1 MKNWFIIGIL
11 LNCKLVA
18 QQTINCVIVDSI
30 SKQGIEF
37 ANIGI
42 LNKGIGTVSDERGA
56 FVLTVPDSLNNQIC
70 RVSMIGYEAKNIKV
84 SSAVKSQTILLRPM
98 SINLSEVGVSAKKT
112 KFKIV
117 GNETR
122 TEHVSA
128 GFTTSYLGTELAV
141 KLNIKHKNTQLRKF
155 MVNIVSQGTE
165 NPSFRLNVYKVAKNG
180 QPGENVLKE
189 NVIIHVEQMPCFIN
203 LDLTPYGIYTD
214 EDVFISIEWVK
225 AISKASKVMFSS
237 KLIGAQTYF
246 KDASQDKWQKLP
258 SIGVGLHAEIAY

>member
-1 MKNWFIIGIL
+1 MK
-11 LNCKLVA
+11 KLIVLSLVLFGKLFG
-18 QQTINCVIVDSI
+18 QQTIKCVVLDSAT
-30 SKQGIEF
+30 KQGVEF

-42 LNKGIGTVSDERGA
+42 LNKGIGTVSNEQGE
-56 FVLTVPDSLNNQIC
+56 FVLSIPDSLISKTL
-70 RVSMIGYEAKNIKV
+70 RVSMIGYQPKSFKIAEALKM
-84 SSAVKSQTILLRPM
+84 QTILLKP
-98 SINLSEVGVSAKKT
+98 IAVNLNEVSVSAKKT

-122 TEHVSA
+122 TENVSA

-141 KLNIKHKNTQLRKF
+141 KLNIKHKNTQLRRF
-155 MVNIVSQGTE
+155 MVNIVSQAKE

-180 QPGENVLKE
+180 EPGENILKE

-203 LDLTPYGIYTD
+203 LDLTSYGIYTD

-225 AISKASKVMFSS
+225 AMSKANKVMFSS